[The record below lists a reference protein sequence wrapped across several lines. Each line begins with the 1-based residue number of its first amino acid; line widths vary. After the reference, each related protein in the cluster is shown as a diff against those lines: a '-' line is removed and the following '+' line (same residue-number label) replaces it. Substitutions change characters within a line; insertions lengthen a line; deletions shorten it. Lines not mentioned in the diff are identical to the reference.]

1 MLNFLARL
9 MGLVVMG
16 IFFLALGFFIFSSYL
31 GFDFSEKFELE
42 KASSTAL
49 ANTRM
54 LKAEKLTENEFQE
67 FVKMNQAQELE
78 TIAQASDLMINSN
91 LENQL
96 VVAPAKSDYEVLN
109 NLSLSQLA
117 NFIKTGETVLVLL
130 DNSVLD
136 SPMYNSKEVVMT
148 EVLSVDGKV
157 VETSEY
163 GMYINSRYIYPINDF
178 VEAFMAG
185 GQVAVKL

>member
-31 GFDFSEKFELE
+31 GFDFSDKFELE

-49 ANTRM
+49 ANSRM
-54 LKAEKLTENEFQE
+54 LKAEKLSEDEFQQ
-67 FVKMNQAQELE
+67 FVQMNQAQELE
-78 TIAQASDLMINSN
+78 TITQASDLMTDSTTK
-91 LENQL
+91 QSL

-109 NLSLSQLA
+109 KLSLSQLA

>member
-49 ANTRM
+49 ANSRM
-54 LKAEKLTENEFQE
+54 LKAEKLSEDEFQQ
-67 FVKMNQAQELE
+67 FVQMNQAQELE
-78 TIAQASDLMINSN
+78 TITQVSDLMTDSTTK
-91 LENQL
+91 QSL
-96 VVAPAKSDYEVLN
+96 VVAAKSNYEVLN
-109 NLSLSQLA
+109 KLSLSQLA

>member
-49 ANTRM
+49 ANSRM
-54 LKAEKLTENEFQE
+54 LKAEKLTEDEFQE

>member
-1 MLNFLARL
+1 MLYFLARL

-49 ANTRM
+49 ANSRM
-54 LKAEKLTENEFQE
+54 LKAEKLTEDEFQE

>member
-9 MGLVVMG
+9 MGLVVVG
-16 IFFLALGFFIFSSYL
+16 IFFLALGFFVFSSYL
-31 GFDFSEKFELE
+31 GFDFSDKFDLSN
-42 KASSTAL
+42 ASQTAMADSRL
-49 ANTRM
+49 
-54 LKAEKLTENEFQE
+54 LKAEKLTPQQMQE
-67 FVKMNQAQELE
+67 FTDLNREEEIA
-78 TIAQASDLMINSN
+78 TINEASDFMLSGSVTDTLSVPAGNSN
-91 LENQL
+91 
-96 VVAPAKSDYEVLN
+96 YEVLN
-109 NLSLSQLA
+109 KLSLSQLA

-136 SPMYNSKEVVMT
+136 SPMYNSQDVVMT
-148 EVLSVDGKV
+148 EVVSVDGKV
-157 VETSEY
+157 VETTEY

>member
-16 IFFLALGFFIFSSYL
+16 IFFLALGFFVFSSYL
-31 GFDFSEKFELE
+31 GFDFSEKFDLSN
-42 KASSTAL
+42 ASQTAMADSRL
-49 ANTRM
+49 
-54 LKAEKLTENEFQE
+54 LKAEKLSPEQMQE
-67 FVKMNQAQELE
+67 YAGLSRESDITAMQE
-78 TIAQASDLMINSN
+78 ASDTMLSPVSTMTQNVS
-91 LENQL
+91 
-96 VVAPAKSDYEVLN
+96 SGYEVLN
-109 NLSLSQLA
+109 KLSLSQLA
-117 NFIKTGETVLVLL
+117 NYIKTGETVLVLL

-136 SPMYNSKEVVMT
+136 SPMYNSQDVVMT
-148 EVLSVDGKV
+148 EVVSVDGKV
-157 VETSEY
+157 VETTEY